1 LAEAASSSAT
11 GASQNR
17 LPVNVD
23 GVVMLTPQGM
33 MEAAC
38 RQVATGS
45 AETLQARRHSAPRAA
60 FIPFASAQRSLAL
73 LCALA
78 HSLGGH
84 ALACWVQPQGGH
96 LKMNEI
102 GILGIVGSLR
112 KDSYNHFALKAAQEL
127 VPEGAVLNLIELRG
141 IPIYDQDNEMAP
153 PEIVLEFKR
162 RILAA
167 DAILFATPEYNY
179 SIPGGLKNAI
189 DWASRPYGESAWL
202 GKPTAIMGA
211 SVGNLGT
218 ARAQYH
224 LRQILVAQN
233 MPVVNQPE
241 VMIASAT
248 KYFDQSGRL
257 TDETTRQFIQKLL
270 AELVR
275 LVTTIRRATAA
286 PANA

>member
-1 LAEAASSSAT
+1 
-11 GASQNR
+11 
-17 LPVNVD
+17 
-23 GVVMLTPQGM
+23 
-33 MEAAC
+33 
-38 RQVATGS
+38 
-45 AETLQARRHSAPRAA
+45 
-60 FIPFASAQRSLAL
+60 
-73 LCALA
+73 
-78 HSLGGH
+78 
-84 ALACWVQPQGGH
+84 
-96 LKMNEI
+96 MNEVK
-102 GILGIVGSLR
+102 ILGIVGSLR

-127 VPEGAVLNLIELRG
+127 VPEGVVLNLIELRG

-189 DWASRPYGESAWL
+189 DWASRPYGKSAWL
-202 GKPTAIMGA
+202 GKPAAIMGA